1 MGGKQDRQFL
11 TVDYV
16 LHWLY
21 LRLRNVSL
29 QLTGVI
35 LLTDL
40 QLNSIAYFEH
50 AQSAQRWSS
59 YVLQGRAPA
68 QRPMNHV
75 LNESSAL

>member
-11 TVDYV
+11 NVDYV

-29 QLTGVI
+29 QLSGVI

-40 QLNSIAYFEH
+40 QLNSIVYFDC
-50 AQSAQRWSS
+50 AQSA
-59 YVLQGRAPA
+59 VKGGA
-68 QRPMNHV
+68 HV
-75 LNESSAL
+75 CYKHVHLHNAL

>member
-11 TVDYV
+11 TVYYV

-21 LRLRNVSL
+21 LTLSNVSL

-50 AQSAQRWSS
+50 AQSAVKGGAHMC
-59 YVLQGRAPA
+59 YKDVHLH
-68 QRPMNHV
+68 N
-75 LNESSAL
+75 AL

>member
-11 TVDYV
+11 NVDYV

-40 QLNSIAYFEH
+40 QLNSIAYFER
-50 AQSAQRWSS
+50 AQSAVKGGAHMC
-59 YVLQGRAPA
+59 YKDVHLH
-68 QRPMNHV
+68 N
-75 LNESSAL
+75 AL